1 MVTNGFIVAAVSSGS
16 GKTTITNG
24 LLRAF
29 SRRGLKAM
37 PFKVGPDF
45 IDTQF
50 HRVASGRDSINLDI
64 YMSGENHVRNLV
76 NRYSVDA
83 DVCVVE
89 GVMGLFD
96 GYDCRKGSAAH
107 VAEITGFPVV
117 LVIDVSSSAY
127 SLAPVLVGFKNFDP
141 KIRIAGVIFNNI
153 GSELHLHL
161 VREAAKAAGVEMLG
175 YLKRDRRMSVP
186 SRHLGLSLGD
196 DNGIEKFVGNAAD
209 AVESTIDIEKLLN
222 VTELRSLSVNGR
234 DNNDPEVYGTG
245 AEPEIKTSSVTECN
259 PEEERKVIAVA
270 CDEAFNFIYPE
281 NLKALQRNP
290 VFGGEI
296 KKFSPIHD
304 EFMPDADF
312 LYLPG
317 GYPELYADKLAANEN
332 MRKSVREFIE
342 GGGYAL
348 AECGGMLYLSH
359 DIDGNPM
366 CGVLPLSGTMEN
378 ARMSLGYREVDLG
391 KFRIRGHEFHYSSV
405 KEYKEKI
412 NGYLSAARQFDVYGK
427 QVSTPVY
434 RYKNLLAGYTHYY
447 WADKAL
453 EKMWE

>member
-1 MVTNGFIVAAVSSGS
+1 MATNGLIVAAVSSGS

-117 LVIDVSSSAY
+117 LVIDASSSAY

-141 KIRIAGVIFNNI
+141 MIRIAGVIFNNI

-161 VREAAKAAGVEMLG
+161 VREASKAAGVEMLG

-196 DNGIEKFVGNAAD
+196 DSGIEEFVGNAAN
-209 AVESTIDIEKLLN
+209 AVESTIDIEKLLG
-222 VTELRSLSVNGR
+222 VTKTQPLSVNDC
-234 DNNDPEVYGTG
+234 DNNALEFDGPD
-245 AEPEIKTSSVTECN
+245 AESEIKTSSVTEAI
-259 PEEERKVIAVA
+259 PKEGRKIAVA
-270 CDEAFNFIYPE
+270 YDEAFNFIYPE

-304 EFMPDADF
+304 ELMPEADF

-317 GYPELYADKLAANEN
+317 GYPELYAEKLAANES
-332 MRKSVREFIE
+332 MRESVREFIE

-348 AECGGMLYLSH
+348 AECGGMLYLSQ

-378 ARMSLGYREVDLG
+378 ARMSLGYREVDFG

-405 KEYKEKI
+405 IEDKERI
-412 NGYLSAARQFDVYGK
+412 NGYLSAARQSDVYGK